1 MAPVA
6 AEAITWLAVPVM
18 LATPLPEAAKPQLTE
33 LSKQIVPVALGSVNT
48 WVPPV
53 ALPVSSKLLVV
64 EPPRNRLLNGAVAEP
79 RLIVVLPGN
88 RLVLIATEVKLDKLV
103 LAPPLPPPRQ
113 LPIVVQTVPVLA
125 GNVIVLLPLK
135 VAKARVVVLPPLPA
149 TKVEA
154 TEPWRVRLAP
164 VLPTVMAEAPLLM
177 ADTVVSEV
185 MSELAPLAAAP
196 KLVLAPPAEVEPV
209 PPLATVRAL
218 PRVKPPKVGVEL
230 VAIL

>member
-1 MAPVA
+1 M
-6 AEAITWLAVPVM
+6 
-18 LATPLPEAAKPQLTE
+18 K
-33 LSKQIVPVALGSVNT
+33 
-48 WVPPV
+48 
-53 ALPVSSKLLVV
+53 
-64 EPPRNRLLNGAVAEP
+64 GAVAEP
-79 RLIVVLPGN
+79 RLIVVVPGS
-88 RLVLIATEVKLDKLV
+88 RLVLMATLVRLDSAV

-113 LPIVVQTVPVLA
+113 LPIVVHTVPVLA

-177 ADTVVSEV
+177 AETVVSEV

-196 KLVLAPPAEVEPV
+196 RLVLAPPAVVEPV